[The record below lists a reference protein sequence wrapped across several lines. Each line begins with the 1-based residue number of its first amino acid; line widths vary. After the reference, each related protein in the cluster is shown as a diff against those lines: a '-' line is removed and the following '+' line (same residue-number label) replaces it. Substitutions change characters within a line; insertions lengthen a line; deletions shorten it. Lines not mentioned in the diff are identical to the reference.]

1 MKGGLNFRMEK
12 NGKPDELKKRRLAI
26 GLKQSEVA
34 EVIGISQMSISRYE
48 SGQREIDTKVLK
60 KIEELYNR
68 YSISESK
75 LEAKFDYFR
84 MRFPTHDFE
93 RIIKEVLLM
102 DFDSFLSEDK
112 ALYGYVETYYYGS
125 IRVMNSMPN
134 DERGVLVQMSGEG
147 CRNYDDVLETLDQD
161 WKTFIRRCLDYNG
174 SATRTDVA
182 LDDYEEV
189 MPIPLMAKKIRSDC
203 YSSKFQTYEILDS
216 GNSTFNDQEG
226 MTIYFG
232 SKRSLIYFC
241 FYQKDYE
248 IAKREKVLVEDVDVK
263 NRYEI
268 RMADE
273 KARIFLESYLNCV
286 DFGSSVCGILAEYIS
301 FYDSSDENAKMNV
314 KWLKLLGKIENLDL
328 KLVPKKPSIES
339 KISWLKT
346 QVSKTLKIVSE
357 VDELNG
363 TNVLEEVISE
373 AELSKN
379 DEKMIEIAT
388 GTTEQFTLKQYSEMT
403 GMDMSYLEKVMVVEN

>member
-1 MKGGLNFRMEK
+1 MEK
-12 NGKPDELKKRRLAI
+12 NGRTDDLKKRRLAI

-34 EVIGISQMSISRYE
+34 KVIGISQRSISNYE
-48 SGQREIDTKVLK
+48 SGQRKIDDNVLK
-60 KIEELYNR
+60 KINDLYSR
-68 YSISESK
+68 YAISDTK
-75 LEAKFDYFR
+75 LEVKFDYFR
-84 MRFPTHDFE
+84 MRFPTHDFKK
-93 RIIKEVLLM
+93 IINEVLLM
-102 DFDSFLSEDK
+102 DFDSFLAEDK

-134 DERGVLVQMSGEG
+134 DERGILIQMSGEG
-147 CRNYDDVLETLDQD
+147 CRHYDDVLETLDQD
-161 WKTFIRRCLDYNG
+161 WKTFIRRCLDYKG
-174 SATRTDVA
+174 SATRVDVA

-189 MPIPLMAKKIRSDC
+189 MPIPLMAKKIRSGC

-216 GNSTFNDQEG
+216 GNSIFNDQEG

-241 FYQKDYE
+241 FYQKNYE

-273 KARIFLESYLNCV
+273 KARLFLSSYLNCV
-286 DFGSSVCGILAEYIS
+286 DFGSSVCGILAEYVS
-301 FYDSSDENAKMNV
+301 FYESNKEDASMNV
-314 KWLKLLGKIENLDL
+314 KWLKLLGKTEGLNL
-328 KLVPKKPSIES
+328 KLVPRKPTIDS
-339 KISWLKT
+339 KIGWLRS
-346 QVSKTLKIVSE
+346 QVSRALKIVSE
-357 VDELNG
+357 VDDLNE
-363 TNVLEEVISE
+363 TTVLDEIISE

-388 GTTEQFTLKQYSEMT
+388 GTTEQFTLKQYSEAT
-403 GMDMSYLEKVMVVEN
+403 GMDMSYLESIMAVE

>member
-1 MKGGLNFRMEK
+1 MEGGLKFRMEK
-12 NGKPDELKKRRLAI
+12 NGRTDDLKKRRLAI
-26 GLKQSEVA
+26 GLKQREVA
-34 EVIGISQMSISRYE
+34 EVIGISQRSISNYE
-48 SGQREIDTKVLK
+48 SGQRKVDDNTLK
-60 KIEELYNR
+60 KINELYNR
-68 YSISESK
+68 YAVSDTK
-75 LEAKFDYFR
+75 LEVKFDYFR
-84 MRFPTHDFE
+84 MRFPTHDFKK
-93 RIIKEVLLM
+93 IIKEVLLM

-134 DERGVLVQMSGEG
+134 DERGILIQMSGEG

-161 WKTFIRRCLDYNG
+161 WKIFIRRCIDYQG
-174 SATRTDVA
+174 SATRVDVA

-189 MPIPLMAKKIRSDC
+189 MSIPLMAEKIRSDC

-273 KARIFLESYLNCV
+273 KARLFLESYLNCI

-301 FYDSSDENAKMNV
+301 FYDSNDEHAKMDV
-314 KWLKLLGKIENLDL
+314 KWLKLLGKIESLDL